1 MKLFKNKILTK
12 IKNKVGDNKVICG
25 LSGGVDST
33 VTAALI
39 HKAIKNNIVCVFV
52 DTGFMRSG
60 ERKQIK
66 ELFNKNFQ
74 IKLKVIDASKIFFEK
89 LKNVKDPE
97 KKRKIIGK
105 EFIKIFENFALQQ
118 KNVKFLAQGT
128 LYPDVIESK
137 SKLEKQMLL
146 SNRIIMLE
154 DCQKK

>member
-12 IKNKVGDNKVICG
+12 IKKKVGDNKVICG

-33 VTAALI
+33 VTAVLI

-66 ELFNKNFQ
+66 ELFKKNFQ

-89 LKNVKDPE
+89 LKRVKDPE
-97 KKRKIIGK
+97 KK
-105 EFIKIFENFALQQ
+105 
-118 KNVKFLAQGT
+118 
-128 LYPDVIESK
+128 
-137 SKLEKQMLL
+137 EK
-146 SNRIIMLE
+146 
-154 DCQKK
+154 